1 MKPCVKNQKLIAW
14 LALDA
19 LEARQALALRE
30 HLTKCEACR
39 RYLEE
44 ITSVTTKLA
53 AVETASDVHTSRSFH
68 QRVASRL
75 KSTEPNSVWGEVSVR
90 LAWLNWRMIPP
101 TIAALLVAA
110 IVLSVKWQH
119 SAISPQDRHTAQIV
133 PALDM
138 NQLLTPTMV
147 NYERAANQSIEK
159 LDKLLTEQGNQN
171 FSRSPIYT
179 ALPFIRENSSFG
191 G

>member
-19 LEARQALALRE
+19 LEARQALVLRD

-39 RYLEE
+39 QYLKE

-53 AVETASDVHTSRSFH
+53 AVETASDVHTSGSFH

-75 KSTEPNSVWGEVSVR
+75 NSSKPNSVWGEVSEK

-101 TIAALLVAA
+101 IIAALLVAA
-110 IVLSVKWQH
+110 VVLSVEWQH
-119 SAISPQDRHTAQIV
+119 SAIPPQNRHTAHIEPAQDMNQIV
-133 PALDM
+133 P
-138 NQLLTPTMV
+138 PTMV

-159 LDKLLTEQGNQN
+159 LDKMLTEQGNQN

>member
-1 MKPCVKNQKLIAW
+1 MKPCVKNKKLITW

-19 LEARQALALRE
+19 LEARQALVLRE

-44 ITSVTTKLA
+44 ITSVTAKLA
-53 AVETASDVHTSRSFH
+53 SAETASDVYTSGSFH
-68 QRVASRL
+68 QKVASRL
-75 KSTEPNSVWGEVSVR
+75 KSTEPNSVWSEMSVI
-90 LAWLNWRMIPP
+90 LAWLKWRMIPP
-101 TIAALLVAA
+101 TIAALMVTA
-110 IVLSVKWQH
+110 IVLSVEWQH
-119 SAISPQDRHTAQIV
+119 SAIPPQNRHTAQIV

-138 NQLLTPTMV
+138 NQIVAPTMV